1 MQLLMLQ
8 MIITFLLQQIITC
21 SLEQNNLMQ
30 CANQMDSIL
39 RSIWDKQNIRKI
51 SLSGTQ
57 VKMAK
62 TLTSVNWY
70 SAWACTTK
78 PGWVMPEKQDFSLSS
93 LVPGLMVGWKEEAHT
108 G

>member
-39 RSIWDKQNIRKI
+39 RSI
-51 SLSGTQ
+51 
-57 VKMAK
+57 
-62 TLTSVNWY
+62 
-70 SAWACTTK
+70 
-78 PGWVMPEKQDFSLSS
+78 
-93 LVPGLMVGWKEEAHT
+93 
-108 G
+108 